1 MANSDDRIDANAGT
15 SRPVGSGGSSIG
27 KEEIRHSGDRDST
40 PTALPLVA
48 DEVEFDPNP
57 PPNASSKIARN
68 TVWNLIGMC
77 APMAVALFAIPLL
90 ISGLGKERFALLSLV
105 WMLVGYFGVF
115 DLGLGRALTKIIAE
129 KIGKHGP
136 REVATS
142 FWTAMA
148 LMLGLGI
155 LAGFIV
161 YFGSPWLA
169 MHALKIDP
177 SLQPE
182 TLQSF
187 RAVAWGLPVLITV
200 TGLVGS
206 LEACHRFPL
215 VNLIRIPTG
224 AFTFIGPL
232 LVLPFSKSLYA
243 VVLVL
248 LAGRLIEWL
257 LFFISCLRVIPAVRD
272 GFAFHARE
280 VPHLLGFGG
289 WMTVSN
295 IIQPLMV
302 HIDRFLIGSLRA
314 VSDVTFY
321 VTPAEIIVKI
331 LILPRAWVSVLFPTF
346 AADFRD
352 NPEAT
357 GRIFAQSVRLLMIL
371 LFPVVLLLV
380 TFAPEGLTLWLGPE
394 FGVRSAPVMRWLT
407 AGVFLYSLSFV
418 PTSLLQGTGRPDLT
432 AKLHALELP
441 LYLASASYLI
451 IHYGIVGAAA
461 AWVLRATFDLAGTA
475 WMASRRAPGSGA
487 SLRRVSIAAALT
499 LLMLAAATIPTHLL
513 LKCAISALFLSI
525 FALFSWKWLITPEDR
540 RIILKRLPN
549 RTR

>member
-1 MANSDDRIDANAGT
+1 
-15 SRPVGSGGSSIG
+15 
-27 KEEIRHSGDRDST
+27 
-40 PTALPLVA
+40 
-48 DEVEFDPNP
+48 
-57 PPNASSKIARN
+57 
-68 TVWNLIGMC
+68 MC

-90 ISGLGKERFALLSLV
+90 IKGLGTERFALLSLV

-136 REVATS
+136 REVAAS
-142 FWTAMA
+142 FWTAMT

-169 MHALKIDP
+169 TKALKIDP
-177 SLQPE
+177 TLQLE
-182 TLQSF
+182 TLRAF

-215 VNLIRIPTG
+215 VNMIRIPTG

-232 LVLPFSKSLYA
+232 LVLPFSRSLYA

-248 LAGRLIEWL
+248 LAGRLIEWF
-257 LFFISCLRVIPAVRD
+257 LFFIACLRAVPGVRN
-272 GFAFHARE
+272 GFSFHARE
-280 VPHLLGFGG
+280 APHLLGFGG

-314 VSDVTFY
+314 VADVTFY

-346 AADFRD
+346 AAEFRD
-352 NPEAT
+352 SPEAT
-357 GRIFAQSVRLLMIL
+357 GRLFAQSVRLLMAL

-394 FGVRSAPVMRWLT
+394 FGLRSAPVMRWLT

-432 AKLHALELP
+432 AKLHLIELP
-441 LYLASASYLI
+441 LYLGSASLLI
-451 IHYGIVGAAA
+451 LHYGIVGAAA
-461 AWVLRATFDLAGTA
+461 AWVLRASFDLAGTA
-475 WMASRRAPGSGA
+475 WMAARRAPGSGA
-487 SLRRVSIAAALT
+487 SLRRVSAAALLT
-499 LLMLAAATIPTHLL
+499 LILLGAATIPSHL
-513 LKCAISALFLSI
+513 AIKSFVSASFLAG
-525 FALFSWKWLITPEDR
+525 FALFAWNWLFTDEDR
-540 RIILKRLPN
+540 RIIRKRLP
-549 RTR
+549 R